1 MTFCKFQFHEFL
13 QRNLDKMR
21 KMDLQRLEGLQ
32 PVGAGRQDKYQGS
45 PPHVLGRLCLHWA
58 HPWERADWHSGPHRD
73 VATPLARPWPWLS
86 IGSESPN
93 PSGGHDP

>member
-21 KMDLQRLEGLQ
+21 EIGLQRLEGLQ
-32 PVGAGRQDKYQGS
+32 LVGAGRQGEYRGS

-58 HPWERADWHSGPHRD
+58 HPWEQAEWHFKSLQEYRYSFDKVP
-73 VATPLARPWPWLS
+73 TLAFFRQ
-86 IGSESPN
+86 
-93 PSGGHDP
+93 